1 MIQIDVTIIG
11 QSYRLM
17 CREEEEKKLREAVAY
32 LDGKMCAIRDA
43 GKVRGNDRIAVMASL
58 AIAAELLATKSPSG
72 PLSEMTMAEI
82 KQKMEAMNNV
92 LDQALIPQENLF

>member
-1 MIQIDVTIIG
+1 MIQIDVTIMG

-92 LDQALIPQENLF
+92 MDQALIPQENLF